1 MHAQDA
7 IDLIVTRI
15 GGLVD
20 QVLGSNY
27 DAGSAETALQ
37 PPCCDEAVGEGVTL
51 KLAEAFKR
59 QHCLSRGALRGH
71 GPRNKRFAVD
81 DYRATSTLT
90 LRAAAVL
97 WRDQPAGVAQDFE
110 KRHSVFNLDSSLG
123 CVQAELDSVSHGLLP
138 RRANGGNDLA

>member
-37 PPCCDEAVGEGVTL
+37 TARCYEAVGEGVTL

-59 QHCLSRGALRGH
+59 HNCLSRGALGGH
-71 GPRNKRFAVD
+71 RTRNQRFAVD
-81 DYRATSTLT
+81 HHRATSALP
-90 LRAAAVL
+90 LWAAPVL
-97 WRDQPAGVAQDFE
+97 CRDQPAGVAQAFE
-110 KRHSVFNLDSSLG
+110 KPD
-123 CVQAELDSVSHGLLP
+123 
-138 RRANGGNDLA
+138 